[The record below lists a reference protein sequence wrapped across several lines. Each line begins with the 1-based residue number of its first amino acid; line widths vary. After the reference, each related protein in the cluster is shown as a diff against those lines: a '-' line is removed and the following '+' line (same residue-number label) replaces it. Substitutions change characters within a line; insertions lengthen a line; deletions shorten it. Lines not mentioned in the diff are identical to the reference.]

1 MARAY
6 LGLGSNIGD
15 REGHLRFALA
25 GLSRVGTLLARASL
39 IETEPVDCPGGGMFL
54 NTCVCLE
61 SALEPSKLLS
71 EAMRIEQQ
79 RGRNRTTRNAP
90 RVLDI
95 DILLYGDLVLCE
107 RGLQIPHPRL
117 HERRFVLEPL
127 AEIAPN
133 LVHPS
138 FDVSVRSLLEGL
150 DTAADGE
157 RRSLGQY
164 ADAPGDG

>member
-25 GLSRVGTLLARASL
+25 GLSRVGTVLARASL
-39 IETEPVDCPGGGMFL
+39 IETEPVDCAGGGMFL

-61 SALEPSKLLS
+61 SALEPPELL
-71 EAMRIEQQ
+71 AAALRIEQR
-79 RGRNRTTRNAP
+79 RGRNRTARNAP

-107 RGLQIPHPRL
+107 KGLQIPHPRL
-117 HERRFVLEPL
+117 HERGFVLEPL

-138 FDVSVRSLLEGL
+138 FEVSIRGLLEGL
-150 DTAADGE
+150 GTAADSQG
-157 RRSLGQY
+157 R
-164 ADAPGDG
+164 

>member
-1 MARAY
+1 
-6 LGLGSNIGD
+6 
-15 REGHLRFALA
+15 
-25 GLSRVGTLLARASL
+25 
-39 IETEPVDCPGGGMFL
+39 MFL

-95 DILLYGDLVLCE
+95 DILLYGDLVLSE

-138 FDVSVRSLLEGL
+138 FEASVRRLLEAL

-157 RRSLGQY
+157 RR
-164 ADAPGDG
+164 

>member
-6 LGLGSNIGD
+6 LGLGSNVGD

-25 GLSRVGTLLARASL
+25 GLSRVGAVLARASL
-39 IETEPVDCPGGGMFL
+39 VETEPVDCPGGMFL

-71 EAMRIEQQ
+71 AAMRLEQR
-79 RGRNRTTRNAP
+79 RGRNRTTCNEP

-95 DILLYGDLVLCE
+95 DILLYGDLVLWE
-107 RGLQIPHPRL
+107 KGLQIPHPRM
-117 HERRFVLEPL
+117 HERGFVLEPL

-138 FDVSVRSLLEGL
+138 LNVTVRRLLAELNGE
-150 DTAADGE
+150 ADGWPAA
-157 RRSLGQY
+157 R
-164 ADAPGDG
+164 

>member
-25 GLSRVGTLLARASL
+25 RLSRVGRVLSRAPL
-39 IETEPVDCPGGGMFL
+39 IETDPVDCLTGGPFL

-71 EAMRIEQQ
+71 ESMRIEQQ
-79 RGRNRTTRNAP
+79 RGRNRTMRNEP

-95 DILLYGDLVLCE
+95 DLLLYGDIVLCDN
-107 RGLQIPHPRL
+107 GLVIPHPRM

-138 FDVSVRSLLEGL
+138 FQISVRELLEGV
-150 DTAADGE
+150 
-157 RRSLGQY
+157 
-164 ADAPGDG
+164 

>member
-6 LGLGSNIGD
+6 LGLGSNLGD

-25 GLSRVGTLLARASL
+25 RLGEVGTVLARAPVM
-39 IETEPVDCPGGGMFL
+39 ETDPVDCPAGGMFL

-61 SALEPSKLLS
+61 TALEPSELLS
-71 EAMRIEQQ
+71 AATQIERQ
-79 RGRNRTTRNAP
+79 RGRSRTTRNEP

-95 DILLYGDLVLCE
+95 DILMYDDLVLCE
-107 RGLQIPHPRL
+107 QALQIPHPRM
-117 HERRFVLEPL
+117 HERGFVLEPL

-138 FDVSVRSLLEGL
+138 FNVTVRNLLAGL
-150 DTAADGE
+150 RSAAGRQE
-157 RRSLGQY
+157 
-164 ADAPGDG
+164 A

>member
-1 MARAY
+1 MARSY

-25 GLSRVGTLLARASL
+25 GLSRVGTVLARASL
-39 IETEPVDCPGGGMFL
+39 IETEPVDCAGGGMFL
-54 NTCVCLE
+54 NTCVCFE
-61 SALEPSKLLS
+61 SALEPPELLS
-71 EAMRIEQQ
+71 AAMRIEQQ
-79 RGRNRTTRNAP
+79 RGRNRTARNEP

-107 RGLQIPHPRL
+107 PGLQIPHPRL
-117 HERRFVLEPL
+117 HERGFVLEPL

-138 FDVSVRSLLEGL
+138 FQVSIRRLLEGL
-150 DTAADGE
+150 DTPADSQG
-157 RRSLGQY
+157 S
-164 ADAPGDG
+164 

>member
-25 GLSRVGTLLARASL
+25 GLSRVGTVLARASL
-39 IETEPVDCPGGGMFL
+39 IETEPVDCPGGMFL

-61 SALEPSKLLS
+61 SALEPPDLLLA
-71 EAMRIEQQ
+71 AMRLEQR
-79 RGRNRTTRNAP
+79 RGRKRTTRNEP
-90 RVLDI
+90 RALDV

-107 RGLQIPHPRL
+107 KGLQIPHPRM
-117 HERRFVLEPL
+117 HQRGFVLEPL
-127 AEIAPN
+127 AEIAPD

-138 FDVSVRSLLEGL
+138 LNVTIRRLLARLKG
-150 DTAADGE
+150 AAGNQ
-157 RRSLGQY
+157 G
-164 ADAPGDG
+164 A

>member
-6 LGLGSNIGD
+6 LGLGSNVGD

-25 GLSRVGTLLARASL
+25 GLSRVGAVLARASL
-39 IETEPVDCPGGGMFL
+39 VETEPVDCPGGMFL

-61 SALEPSKLLS
+61 SALEPSKLLTA
-71 EAMRIEQQ
+71 AMRLEQR
-79 RGRNRTTRNAP
+79 RGRNRTTRNEP

-107 RGLQIPHPRL
+107 KGLQIPHPRM
-117 HERRFVLEPL
+117 HERGFVLKPL

-138 FDVSVRSLLEGL
+138 LNVTVRRLLAGL
-150 DTAADGE
+150 KDAAGKQ
-157 RRSLGQY
+157 G
-164 ADAPGDG
+164 P

>member
-25 GLSRVGTLLARASL
+25 GLSRVGTVLARASL
-39 IETEPVDCPGGGMFL
+39 IETEPVDCPGGMFL

-61 SALEPSKLLS
+61 SALEPSQLLLA
-71 EAMRIEQQ
+71 AMRLEQR
-79 RGRNRTTRNAP
+79 RGRKRTTCNEP

-95 DILLYGDLVLCE
+95 DILLYDDLVLRE
-107 RGLQIPHPRL
+107 EALRIPHPRMYQ
-117 HERRFVLEPL
+117 RGFVLEPL
-127 AEIAPN
+127 AEIAPD

-138 FDVSVRSLLEGL
+138 LNVTIRRLLARLKG
-150 DTAADGE
+150 AAGNQ
-157 RRSLGQY
+157 G
-164 ADAPGDG
+164 A

>member
-15 REGHLRFALA
+15 REGHLRFALS
-25 GLSRVGTLLARASL
+25 GLSRVGTVLARAPL
-39 IETEPVDCPGGGMFL
+39 IETDPVDCPTGGPFL

-71 EAMRIEQQ
+71 ESMRIEQQ
-79 RGRNRTTRNAP
+79 RGRNRTTRNEP

-95 DILLYGDLVLCE
+95 DLLLYGDIVLCHN
-107 RGLQIPHPRL
+107 GLVIPHPRM
-117 HERRFVLEPL
+117 HERQFVLEPL

-138 FDVSVRSLLEGL
+138 LQINVRALLEGL
-150 DTAADGE
+150 ECAADG
-157 RRSLGQY
+157 RAR
-164 ADAPGDG
+164 

>member
-6 LGLGSNIGD
+6 LGLGSNLGD
-15 REGHLRFALA
+15 RQGHLRFALA
-25 GLSRVGTLLARASL
+25 GLSRVGTVLARASL

-71 EAMRIEQQ
+71 AAMRIEQR
-79 RGRNRTTRNAP
+79 RGRSRTTRNEP

-117 HERRFVLEPL
+117 HERGFVLEPL

-138 FDVSVRSLLEGL
+138 FHVSVRRMLERL
-150 DTAADGE
+150 DSAADGK
-157 RRSLGQY
+157 RR
-164 ADAPGDG
+164 